1 MKQTYC
7 KGNKVKSFINY
18 KVILRKYGFKILL
31 RKIGILKQKKILYLS
46 CHSALEYD
54 EVTLLRELGH
64 YVFSPGDFVENKH
77 PGKPWLRPFPKQSR
91 REQIDAKYLFS
102 YGKKDQQNKYAL
114 KKSFVDRFDIVI
126 IMHHPKFIIDNW
138 SVIKHKSVIW
148 RTIGQSTHLIEKKLA
163 KFRHQGL
170 KVIRYSPHERNLHN
184 FIGYDEIIRFY
195 KNPKEFKGWRN
206 TKNQI
211 LTIAQ
216 NMEERLDVCHFDIYK
231 KVVKGIPAILYGS
244 GNNDVLNSE
253 LTYKQIKLALK
264 DFRCYFY
271 TGTYPASY
279 TLSFIEAWM
288 TGIPIVAIGNKLM
301 HDRFVDYNLYEV
313 PELIKNGIDGYYA
326 DDISSL
332 RKIIFSLMKDDKKL
346 KKISK
351 NGRKSAIKY
360 FGKKNIKRQWEVYLD
375 TL

>member
-1 MKQTYC
+1 MEKTHFNG
-7 KGNKVKSFINY
+7 KKFKNLFNY
-18 KVILRKYGFKILL
+18 KVIMRRYGFKIFL

-64 YVFSPGDFVENKH
+64 YVFSPGDFVEDKD
-77 PGKPWLRPFPKQSR
+77 PGKPWLRPFPKQSK
-91 REQIDAKYLFS
+91 REQVDAECFFS
-102 YGKKDQQNKYAL
+102 YGKKNQHNKYAL

-126 IMHHPKFIIDNW
+126 IMHLPKFIIDNW
-138 SVIKHKSVIW
+138 SAIKHKSVIW
-148 RTIGQSTHLIEKKLA
+148 RTIGQSTHLIEKKLT

-170 KVIRYSPHERNLHN
+170 KVIRYSPQERNLLN

-195 KNPKEFKGWRN
+195 KDPKEFKDWRN

-216 NMEERLDVCHFDIYK
+216 NMEQRLDVCHFDIYK
-231 KVVKGIPAILYGS
+231 KVVRGMPAMLCGS
-244 GNNDVLNSE
+244 GNNNNSE
-253 LTYKQIKLALK
+253 LSYKQIKLALK

-288 TGIPIVAIGNKLM
+288 TGIPIIAIGNKIM
-301 HDRFVDYNLYEV
+301 HDRFIDYNLYEV
-313 PELIKNGIDGYYA
+313 PKLIKNGIDGYYA

-346 KKISK
+346 KRISI
-351 NGRKSAIKY
+351 NGRKSAIKL
-360 FGKKNIKRQWEVYLD
+360 FGKNNIKRQWEVYLD